1 LSPKKPEVAKAA
13 LLGHAPS
20 IPMTVEQEGKAAKKD
35 AKGESQSVEGTKAVR
50 KEIIKKFPVTCN
62 LTNYEATYAT
72 FSWDEAKKEI
82 SYFAEGKVN
91 AAYNAIDRHL
101 HNGRRNKVALYSVD
115 AKGELQKFTF
125 QEMHDEVNRLGN
137 ALKSLGI
144 KKGDRVFVFL
154 TRVPELYIA
163 TVAIAKIGAIAGPLF
178 SAFGPDA
185 LKDRLLD
192 AQGKIVLTSPVL
204 KEKID
209 GIKHDLPDLEHIIVV
224 GGKAEDCKAGGQ
236 DIDYATLVAGHSTQL
251 ACEPMDPEDPLYLLY
266 TSGTTG
272 KPKGVVHVH
281 ADILGQH
288 MTSKWVLDLQ
298 EDDIY
303 WCTADPGWVTGTVY
317 GIFGPWSN
325 GASCV
330 SYEGRFDA
338 DSWYGL
344 IDRLKITV
352 WYTAPTALRMLMK
365 EGDDLVYSHDMGS
378 LRHILSV
385 GEPLNPE
392 VVRWG
397 MQVFGL
403 PIHDTWWQ
411 TETGMQLIV
420 NLPCNPVKPGSMGK
434 PIPGVYA
441 AIVDDSG
448 KELPAGE
455 LGRLV
460 VKPGWPAMLRTIWRN
475 EPKYQE
481 YFKIPGWYFSGD
493 NAWKDEEGYFVFVG
507 RADDVINTSGHR
519 VGPFEVESAL
529 VEHKAVAEAGVIG
542 KPDKERGEIIKA
554 FIVLNHGYT
563 DSPSLMAEIREHTK
577 KQLAA
582 HAYPREIEVKES
594 LPKTRSGKIM
604 RRLLKAWEL
613 GLPTGDT
620 SALEED

>member
-1 LSPKKPEVAKAA
+1 MKLAQETPSKNTTEEKTPEKKKT
-13 LLGHAPS
+13 G
-20 IPMTVEQEGKAAKKD
+20 
-35 AKGESQSVEGTKAVR
+35 R
-50 KEIIKKFPVTCN
+50 KELIKKFPVKCN
-62 LTNYEATYAT
+62 LEEYAT
-72 FSWDEAKKEI
+72 TYDTFTWEDARSEI
-82 SYFAEGKVN
+82 SYFQDGKVN
-91 AAYNAIDRHL
+91 AAYNAVDRHL
-101 HNGRRNKVALYSVD
+101 TDGRKNKVALYSVD
-115 AKGELQKFTF
+115 AAGQVQKFTF
-125 QEMHDEVNRLGN
+125 QEIHDAANKMGN
-137 ALKSLGI
+137 ALKALGI

-154 TRVPELYIA
+154 PRVPELYIA
-163 TVAIAKIGAIAGPLF
+163 TIAIAKIGAIAGPLF

-185 LKDRLLD
+185 LKDRLQDSEAKIVITNPALKDKLD
-192 AQGKIVLTSPVL
+192 A
-204 KEKID
+204 
-209 GIKHDLPDLEHIIVV
+209 IKKDLPDLEQVVIV
-224 GGKAEDCKAGGQ
+224 GADKKKLGKGELSYED
-236 DIDYATLVAGHSTQL
+236 LVAGQSSELT
-251 ACEPMDPEDPLYLLY
+251 CEKTDPEDPLYLLY

-281 ADILGQH
+281 ADIIGHH
-288 MTSKWVLDLQ
+288 MTTKWVLDLRD
-298 EDDIY
+298 DDIY

-325 GASCV
+325 GASVV

-338 DSWYGL
+338 ASWYKV
-344 IDRLKITV
+344 IDELKVTV

-365 EGDDLVYSHDMGS
+365 AGDDVVYEHSLDS

-397 MQVFGL
+397 MKVYGL
-403 PIHDTWWQ
+403 PIHDNWWQ
-411 TETGMQLIV
+411 TETGMQLIA
-420 NLPCNPVKPGSMGK
+420 NLPCNPIRPGSMGK
-434 PIPGVYA
+434 PLPGVYA
-441 AIVDDSG
+441 AVVNENG
-448 KELPAGE
+448 EEVAPGE
-455 LGRLV
+455 LGKLV
-460 VKPGWPAMLRTIWRN
+460 VKPGWPSMLRTIWRN
-475 EPKYQE
+475 EAKYQE

-493 NAWKDEEGYFVFVG
+493 NAWKDEDGYFWFVG

-554 FIVLNHGYT
+554 FVVLANGYT
-563 DSPSLMAEIREHTK
+563 ASDELLDDIKEFTK

-582 HAYPREIEVKES
+582 HAYPREIEVKAS

-620 SALEED
+620 SSLEDD